1 MGERVRTSPVS
12 VTMNYPK
19 GKQKSAFCKQ
29 YGLNSIYTGK
39 HWAQRN
45 ADKDY
50 WYALVRHTL
59 REHKIPPIMFDA
71 PAEIAFSWDDRLD
84 CTNHA
89 YMGKMIEDALV
100 GYILENDNRRFV
112 KRIIHEFNDFG
123 NFGFTVREFKP

>member
-29 YGLNSIYTGK
+29 YGLNSIYAGK
-39 HWAQRN
+39 HWAQRK

-89 YMGKMIEDALV
+89 YMGKMIEDAMR
-100 GYILENDNRRFV
+100 GYILKDDRRKYV
-112 KRIIHEFNDFG
+112 KRISHEFHNGGYIDVE
-123 NFGFTVREFKP
+123 VREYKP